1 MKSLVRLSTGDS
13 PKGGIGALTNEELS
27 KQVTPYQGAPY
38 SQIGWSNPSGL
49 FGSMYNRLQ
58 RSMRAEQTY
67 GGQGNSVTWVYACTK
82 LIANSLSRYP
92 HQFLNSL
99 TDEPIDEKKLPPEL
113 LQVVR
118 FPNESQTYARM
129 ARAMQTDLELVGNS
143 YWYEDGMN
151 LLGQPQRL
159 YRLQPERVR
168 IVTDNSGVKKGYVYE
183 IQGKR
188 IPYTLD
194 EIIHFR
200 TDNPLDPIYGMGTV
214 EALIREMDLEIGV
227 QDHVIGFFQN
237 GARIGGVLTIDSN
250 MPDHVFERL
259 QDQFNSEYGG
269 AANAFKV
276 LLAEKAMD
284 YKPITQAPAAA
295 GVVELAGLSKD
306 RILKGFGVPD
316 PLLGGTMENANYKM
330 EEAQFTFADKTMD
343 PRVKDFEQMMT
354 LELTSRWGDIA
365 FDVDVAYAEPHSV
378 KIERAAKSAG
388 TGTTINQLL
397 DMQGLPEVD
406 EEWANEPLILNKVIF
421 ARKLWEAKT
430 VQLGPDTTLE
440 DPEGDEEDDEDD
452 TITTIGE
459 GDEDEGSEGDED
471 EAGGDDQPRGASDDE
486 PPNGAPSEPA
496 GEETGGK
503 KSADLV
509 MRETIAELL
518 GSPDADKAATLPEVW
533 QPFVRAAQAER
544 VDAEVAQLKRL
555 TRPLPATAPPR
566 IIGKAPELPA
576 GVMRALK
583 AFDEAVMKG
592 VVAGAGGPMENLTMP
607 AASSLPPNVEHRHV
621 QQLFDAHP
629 DMIAAGVA
637 TLKPLFA
644 SYLDGQ
650 KARILGRLG
659 AYGPTKGQNGAP
671 TGLLSRKDISDES
684 LFPTE
689 QENKLLDDL
698 YLPAIDSFG
707 EKAIAV
713 PAGIVG
719 TDSKWE
725 EANPYVQRQRQ
736 QIAAKVTRINDT
748 TRSALGEVLSV
759 AAERGYSVR
768 QIAQGVPKEN
778 FPGVQGI
785 FGASDARA
793 ETIAR
798 TESAFIFNGATT
810 AAYRDAG
817 LSQVYVLDGET
828 DEECAAANGSTWSM
842 EQAELEPVAHPNCV
856 RSFAPVTS
864 DGSMGEAV
872 EGDG

>member
-1 MKSLVRLSTGDS
+1 MRGLVRLSTGDN
-13 PKGGIGALTNEELS
+13 PKAGIGALTNEELS

-58 RSMRAEQTY
+58 RSLRAEQTY

-92 HQFLNSL
+92 HQFVNSL
-99 TDEPIDEKKLPPEL
+99 TDEPIDEKKVPADL

-388 TGTTINQLL
+388 TGTTINQML

-440 DPEGDEEDDEDD
+440 DPEGEEDDEDD
-452 TITTIGE
+452 TITTIGS
-459 GDEDEGSEGDED
+459 GDDEEGSEGNED
-471 EAGGDDQPRGASDDE
+471 EPGDEDQPRGASDDE

-503 KSADLV
+503 KSAELV

-518 GSPDADKAATLPEVW
+518 GSPDADKAAALPEVW
-533 QPFVRAAQAER
+533 QPYVKAAQEER
-544 VDAEVAQLKRL
+544 VNAEVAQLR
-555 TRPLPATAPPR
+555 R
-566 IIGKAPELPA
+566 IVGELPPPPGATLPPVKLAA
-576 GVMRALK
+576 GVMSVLK
-583 AFDEAVMKG
+583 ASDDAVMKG
-592 VVAGAGGPMENLTMP
+592 VVGAGSGPMENLTMP

-629 DMIAAGVA
+629 ATIQKGVDL
-637 TLKPLFA
+637 LKPLFKA
-644 SYLDGQ
+644 YLDGQ
-650 KARILGRLG
+650 QARILARLG
-659 AYGPTKGQNGAP
+659 AYGPTKTAHGTP

-689 QENKLLDDL
+689 QEDQLLHDL
-698 YLPAIDSFG
+698 YLPAIDTFG
-707 EKAIAV
+707 QQAISV

-748 TRSALGEVLSV
+748 TRSALGEILSV

-778 FPGVQGI
+778 FPGVQGV

-810 AAYRDAG
+810 AAYREAG

-872 EGDG
+872 EGGG

>member
-1 MKSLVRLSTGDS
+1 MRGLVRLSTGDT
-13 PKGGIGALTNEELS
+13 PTAGLERLTNEELS

-58 RSMRAEQTY
+58 RSLRAEQTY
-67 GGQGNSVTWVYACTK
+67 GGQADSVTWVYACTK

-92 HQFLNSL
+92 HQFVNSL

-168 IVTDNSGVKKGYVYE
+168 IVTDNAGNKKGYVYE

-194 EIIHFR
+194 EIIHYR

-214 EALIREMDLEIGV
+214 EALIREMDMEIGV
-227 QDHVIGFFQN
+227 QDHVIGFFRN
-237 GARIGGVLTIDSN
+237 GARIGGVLTMDSN
-250 MPDHVFERL
+250 MPDHVFDRL

-269 AANAFKV
+269 AANAFKI

-295 GVVELAGLSKD
+295 GVIELAGLSKD

-365 FDVDVAYAEPHSV
+365 FDIDVSYAEPHSV
-378 KIERAAKSAG
+378 KIERAQKSAG
-388 TGTTINQLL
+388 TGTSVNQML
-397 DMQGLPEVD
+397 DMQGLPPVD
-406 EEWANEPLILNKVIF
+406 EEWADEPLILNKVIF

-440 DPEGDEEDDEDD
+440 DPEGEEDDEDD
-452 TITTIGE
+452 TITTIGP
-459 GDEDEGSEGDED
+459 GDENEGSEGDED
-471 EAGGDDQPRGASDDE
+471 ETGADDQPRGPSAGE
-486 PPNGAPSEPA
+486 PPNGAPSEPG

-503 KSADLV
+503 KSADEV
-509 MRETIAELL
+509 MRDTIAELL
-518 GSPDADKAATLPEVW
+518 GSSDASKAAELPAVW
-533 QPFVRAAQAER
+533 QPFVKAAQQER
-544 VDAEVAQLKRL
+544 VNAELAQLR
-555 TRPLPATAPPR
+555 R
-566 IIGKAPELPA
+566 IVGELPA
-576 GVMRALK
+576 PVTLPPLELAAGIMPAIK
-583 AFDEAVMKG
+583 AFDDAVMKG
-592 VVAGAGGPMENLTMP
+592 VIGGAGPRENLTMP

-621 QQLFDAHP
+621 QQLFDAQP
-629 DMIAAGVA
+629 AMIAQGVGL
-637 TLKPLFA
+637 LKPLFKA
-644 SYLDGQ
+644 YLDGQ
-650 KARILGRLG
+650 QARILARLG
-659 AYGPTKGQNGAP
+659 AYGPTKTAHGAA

-707 EKAIAV
+707 EKAISV

-725 EANPYVQRQRQ
+725 EDNPYVQRQRQ
-736 QIAAKVTRINDT
+736 QIASKVTRINGT
-748 TRSALGEVLSV
+748 TRAALGEVLTV

-810 AAYRDAG
+810 AAYREAG
-817 LSQVYVLDGET
+817 LSEVYVLDGET

-842 EQAELEPVAHPNCV
+842 EQAEVEPVAHPNCV

-864 DGSMGEAV
+864 DGSIGEAT
-872 EGDG
+872 EGEG